1 MNTIYCSSSCP
12 TQLPCQRGGYT
23 DPRRCDRCRCPDGFT
38 GQLCDSV
45 MPGYGAEC
53 GGRLSVGAGW
63 TTIKSPNYPN
73 EFKEGQECSWL
84 LVAPPNQHV
93 ELQFYGQFE
102 MYCKARHSL
111 CMDYVEIRNSTDFA
125 NTGMR

>member
-1 MNTIYCSSSCP
+1 MNTIYCSNSCP

-53 GGRLSVGAGW
+53 GGRLSVNSGW

-84 LVAPPNQHV
+84 LVAPANQHV